1 MSDDLIPIS
10 ETAAF
15 DLVLRQAEVLSQA
28 GTLPD
33 AYRGKPADIIAAAMA
48 GRAFGWNP
56 VESVNNF
63 HVIKGKASMT
73 PVAMLSLVR
82 RAGHSVQYEV
92 TESSV
97 TAIGKRADNGDE
109 MSATFTL
116 EDAQRAGLTNN
127 RNWQQYP
134 EAMLQWRAISKL
146 CRGLFSD
153 AVSSAGYVPEEL
165 GAEVTEEGEVI
176 EVEEVSTDTL
186 VAFEPNHVVD
196 KESPMANALAKQI
209 VLDHLGGDQK
219 AAKTAWGDRESITAI
234 ELSDLLE
241 TL

>member
-109 MSATFTL
+109 MSSTFTMD
-116 EDAQRAGLTNN
+116 DAQRAGLTNN

-165 GAEVTEEGEVI
+165 GAEVTADGDIIEAEHVPGE
-176 EVEEVSTDTL
+176 TL
-186 VAFEPNHVVD
+186 VAFEPENEPVMV
-196 KESPMANALAKQI
+196 NALAKQI
-209 VLDHLGGDQK
+209 VLDHLGGDHK
-219 AAKTAWGDRESITAI
+219 AAKEAWGDREGITAI
-234 ELSDLLE
+234 DLADLLE